1 MTLRDRSST
10 WEYREDRLLAD
21 TAQWR
26 ASLFT
31 VGNGHLGTVG
41 SFEEGFDGLVPA
53 TFVNGLFVTP
63 PGDLPVLGAV
73 PEWTGMGITIDGEP
87 FRLDRRSPAGFER
100 TLNLRNGVMTRT
112 VIWKGAESGVVKAV
126 FRRTASMDD
135 PGLVALDVTFTALT
149 EPLTVMIEAGI
160 DATIEG
166 PFGALWDA
174 TGWKQ
179 LDADSLSLDAR
190 SIDGVHNLSVDCRL
204 AGLEGWV
211 VLRDQMHPRFH
222 GTFRLETGASRTIT
236 KLVRYS
242 SSIWADRR
250 LPPPGTGVDEV
261 IARSEPYWSRR
272 WETSRIDVEGDPG
285 AERALRFAA
294 FHVIAA
300 APPTESPG
308 SIGAR
313 LLSGYGYRHH
323 VFWDTDV
330 YVVPYLT
337 VSQPDLARNHLHY
350 RHDGLGGA
358 RRKAAR
364 FGREGAF
371 YAWEAT
377 DTGDDATPVWGHLA
391 NGDRTRIWTGELE
404 EHITACVAWATD
416 HYHRWSGDDGFM
428 ARSGAEM
435 MLDGAKYWASR
446 LEVEADGAHIRNVIG
461 PNEYHVHVD
470 DSFFTN
476 AMAGWQLRRAADTA
490 GWLEKTDPTRLEG
503 LLKDLSI
510 SEADLGAYTDLAGRI
525 VLRRNVD
532 GVWEERDGFFDLDPV
547 DLDSFRPTRRSLHD
561 LLGDARTQ
569 QVQLVKQAD
578 VLMALVLL
586 EEYGDQPGALA
597 AAFDYYAPITDHG
610 SSLSLAMHSL
620 AASRIGRPEVA
631 YEYFARAV
639 GIDHDDAMGR
649 GGQGMHAAAQGG
661 ILQAAIYGFGGL
673 RLQGD
678 VPQTFAQLPE
688 HWISLGFSFV
698 HNGVRHERLLK

>member
-1 MTLRDRSST
+1 MMLHDRTTT
-10 WEYREDRLLAD
+10 WEYREDRLLPES
-21 TAQWR
+21 AQWR
-26 ASLFT
+26 AALFT

-41 SFEEGFDGLVPA
+41 SFEEGFDGLTPA
-53 TFVNGLFVTP
+53 TFINGLFVTP
-63 PGDLPVLGAV
+63 PGDLPILGAV
-73 PEWTGMGITIDGEP
+73 PEWTGMDITVDAEP
-87 FRLDRRSPAGFER
+87 FRLDQREPAGFER
-100 TLNLRNGVMTRT
+100 VLDMRTGLVTRS
-112 VIWKGAESGVVKAV
+112 VVWKGAESGVLKSV

-149 EPLTVMIEAGI
+149 EPLTITVEAGI
-160 DATIEG
+160 DSAVEG
-166 PFGALWDA
+166 PFGALWTA

-179 LDADSLSLDAR
+179 LDADTLSLSAR
-190 SIDGVHNLSVDCRL
+190 SIDGAHDLSVECRL
-204 AGLEGWV
+204 SGVDSLV
-211 VLRDQMHPRFH
+211 VLRDRKYPRFH
-222 GTFRLETGASRTIT
+222 GRFRLEPGMSRTVT

-242 SSIWADRR
+242 GATWPNRQ
-250 LPPPGTGVDEV
+250 LPMPGTGVDDV
-261 IARSEPYWSRR
+261 LAGSVPHWIRR

-294 FHVIAA
+294 FHLIAA
-300 APPTESPG
+300 APSSESPG

-337 VSQPDLARNHLHY
+337 IAQPDLARNHLLY
-350 RHDGLGGA
+350 RHRGLDGA

-371 YAWEAT
+371 YAWEAA
-377 DTGDDATPVWGHLA
+377 DTGDDATPVWGRLA
-391 NGDRTRIWTGELE
+391 NGDRVRIWTGELE

-416 HYHRWSGDDGFM
+416 HYHRWTGDDEFM
-428 ARSGAEM
+428 ARYGAEM
-435 MLDGAKYWASR
+435 VLDGAKYWASR

-461 PNEYHVHVD
+461 PNEYHAHVD

-476 AMAGWQLRRAADTA
+476 VMAAWQLRRSVGVA
-490 GWLEKTDPTRLEG
+490 GWLEKTDPTRLKT
-503 LLKDLSI
+503 LLKLLSLPDSDLATY
-510 SEADLGAYTDLAGRI
+510 ADLAEQV
-525 VLRRNVD
+525 VLLKNAAN
-532 GVWEERDGFFDLDPV
+532 VWEERSGFFDLDFIDV
-547 DLDSFRPTRRSLHD
+547 AAFRPSRQSLHD
-561 LLGDARTQ
+561 LLGDERTQ
-569 QVQLVKQAD
+569 EVQLVKQAD

-586 EEYGDQPGALA
+586 EDYGDQPGALA

-631 YEYFARAV
+631 YNYFARAV

-673 RLQGD
+673 RLHGD
-678 VPQTFAQLPE
+678 VPQTSARLPE
-688 HWISLGFSFV
+688 HWVSLGFSFV